1 MKTWRVLLALVA
13 GLAAGALIGAHGGA
27 WLSLVPFA
35 DAIGALWINAI
46 RMTVVPLIVAITITG
61 VASSG
66 EGLRIG
72 RLSLTTFVT
81 LVVLLLAAG
90 FFAVLVAPA
99 WLGTLSLS
107 PDAAARL
114 RSGLASSASAG
125 VVVLPSL
132 SQRIADFVP
141 ANVVKAAADG
151 TILPLVVF
159 AVLLGF
165 ATKKLEAG
173 PRQTL
178 TEWFRALGDAMMI
191 IVRWVLAVAAVGV
204 FALGLGLGA
213 RLGLGAA
220 GAVLRYVAVMCAA
233 CFAFVLVLYPIAI
246 FVGRVPARLFV
257 AAAAPAQAVALST
270 RSSFAAL
277 PAMIT
282 VFRDRLGFP
291 PSATGFVLPLVVS
304 VSRLNVP
311 ITWVVGI
318 LFLGQLYGVP
328 VTQGRLVEIVFVS
341 TLLSFSVPGIPS
353 GSLFMLAP
361 VLTTYGIP
369 AEGIGILIAVDTVP
383 DMFKTLLSVQ
393 GHLTAVSVVNALG
406 GSGEEKG

>member
-1 MKTWRVLLALVA
+1 MKTWRVLVALVA

-27 WLSLVPFA
+27 WFFLVPFA
-35 DAIGALWINAI
+35 DAVGAIWINAI

-114 RSGLASSASAG
+114 RSGLASSASSG
-125 VVVLPSL
+125 VAVLPSL

-165 ATKKLEAG
+165 ATKKLDAG

-191 IVRWVLAVAAVGV
+191 IVRWVLA
-204 FALGLGLGA
+204 
-213 RLGLGAA
+213 
-220 GAVLRYVAVMCAA
+220 
-233 CFAFVLVLYPIAI
+233 
-246 FVGRVPARLFV
+246 
-257 AAAAPAQAVALST
+257 
-270 RSSFAAL
+270 
-277 PAMIT
+277 
-282 VFRDRLGFP
+282 
-291 PSATGFVLPLVVS
+291 
-304 VSRLNVP
+304 
-311 ITWVVGI
+311 
-318 LFLGQLYGVP
+318 
-328 VTQGRLVEIVFVS
+328 
-341 TLLSFSVPGIPS
+341 
-353 GSLFMLAP
+353 
-361 VLTTYGIP
+361 
-369 AEGIGILIAVDTVP
+369 
-383 DMFKTLLSVQ
+383 TLLSVQ